1 MVERFRQ
8 KLKDRL
14 MNPIHGLKVAIVD
27 DCTIMLDFIDVT
39 REERSK
45 IFRGNR
51 VLGHSLIDLNLL
63 VEI

>member
-1 MVERFRQ
+1 
-8 KLKDRL
+8 

-39 REERSK
+39 REEQSK

-51 VLGHSLIDLNLL
+51 VLGHSLIEDIYLNLL
-63 VEI
+63 VEIYYLDR